1 MARFPAIILTEKL
14 IVHVLNADA
23 MGMRIC
29 GNCREM
35 VGSEMAFCSNC
46 GANLRMNVDAQA
58 NQSAPKRTLPRIVG
72 EQPASQGDTRF
83 QQPPPQQPYQ
93 QYQPP
98 VAPVYQPVSY
108 AQRPQYQQPYPAD
121 SKSKLGAAGMALAL
135 VGGLMMMAGSMFL
148 WYIDFGWG
156 SSFSGVQDISNGD
169 FLYSWLIPVFG
180 LLALIFGTLAYA
192 IQKKS
197 MGAITTVFGLLGV
210 IVTFIIPVHFSIET
224 DTSLLDAFFI
234 SDGGSI
240 FIYIGGFIAI
250 IGGFLIMIGGS
261 ILVKKLTIV
270 RRSLRQNRYR

>member
-1 MARFPAIILTEKL
+1 
-14 IVHVLNADA
+14 
-23 MGMRIC
+23 
-29 GNCREM
+29 
-35 VGSEMAFCSNC
+35 
-46 GANLRMNVDAQA
+46 
-58 NQSAPKRTLPRIVG
+58 
-72 EQPASQGDTRF
+72 
-83 QQPPPQQPYQ
+83 
-93 QYQPP
+93 
-98 VAPVYQPVSY
+98 
-108 AQRPQYQQPYPAD
+108 
-121 SKSKLGAAGMALAL
+121 
-135 VGGLMMMAGSMFL
+135 MMAGSMFL